1 MKIYKSKI
9 DWWLIIPFLIPI
21 YFGIIEVLK
30 HNKSGWLVIV
40 ATVAFVVFMYRSTYY
55 IIENNTLT
63 VRSMFIV
70 YEKIE
75 ISSIKK
81 IYKTRNPLSSPA
93 LSLNRL
99 AIVYNKY
106 DEIMISPEEKVDFM
120 DEILKL
126 NPEISVKS

>member
-9 DWWLIIPFLIPI
+9 DWWLIIPFLVPI
-21 YFGIIEVLK
+21 YFGIISWK
-30 HNKSGWLVIV
+30 NNDKMGWLVIV

-55 IIENNTLT
+55 IIDNNKLI

-106 DEIMISPEEKVDFM
+106 DEIMISPEEKQDFL
-120 DEILKL
+120 EKILKI
-126 NPEISVKS
+126 NPDITIES